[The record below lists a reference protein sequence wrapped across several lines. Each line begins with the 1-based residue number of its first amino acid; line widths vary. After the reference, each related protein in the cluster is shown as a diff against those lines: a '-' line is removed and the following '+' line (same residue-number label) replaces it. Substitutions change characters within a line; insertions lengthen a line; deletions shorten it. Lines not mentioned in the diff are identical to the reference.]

1 MRETSCLRKRQQE
14 EEEEES
20 VLLPL
25 SDWSEVKGQKPPW
38 NRNHEAKSPE
48 KSLKSDLSSVLGCRK
63 LIGWEEGL
71 LIKKGRAKCNMGRQ
85 SRTSQVLPV
94 DGDQRLI
101 GLLSVTN
108 DLSDAVLTPQT
119 LDLPVTLGTQ
129 VEGVPPPADTHTD
142 KQINKVCVRASVCV
156 C

>member
-1 MRETSCLRKRQQE
+1 
-14 EEEEES
+14 
-20 VLLPL
+20 
-25 SDWSEVKGQKPPW
+25 
-38 NRNHEAKSPE
+38 
-48 KSLKSDLSSVLGCRK
+48 
-63 LIGWEEGL
+63 
-71 LIKKGRAKCNMGRQ
+71 MGRQ